1 MLDQKAKY
9 SKIIKEKAKGLG
21 FLSCGIAKAGFL
33 QEEAPKLEQWLQEG
47 RHGKMSYMENH
58 FLSDCFT
65 AEKKG
70 TLFLTLIFSFV
81 SSLIM

>member
-1 MLDQKAKY
+1 MLEQKAKY

-47 RHGKMSYMENH
+47 RHGKMAYMENH
-58 FLSDCFT
+58 FDKRLNPTVLVKS
-65 AEKKG
+65 EERILLK
-70 TLFLTLIFSFV
+70 
-81 SSLIM
+81 

>member
-33 QEEAPKLEQWLQEG
+33 QEEAPKLEQWL
-47 RHGKMSYMENH
+47 
-58 FLSDCFT
+58 
-65 AEKKG
+65 
-70 TLFLTLIFSFV
+70 
-81 SSLIM
+81 